1 MNPMVETAFAAAAGA
16 AVVAIAT
23 RAAAKTAVR
32 RQIMAGIAQ
41 MDQQFDRDRDHA
53 IEAMPAQA
61 REAIDAEVGRAIA
74 EYHITPAQIQALVA
88 AVRRVRGSLP
98 PDFQRR
104 LLAA

>member
-1 MNPMVETAFAAAAGA
+1 MNQMVETGLAAAAGA
-16 AVVAIAT
+16 AVVAFAT

-41 MDQQFDRDRDHA
+41 MDQQFDRDRDTA
-53 IEAMPAQA
+53 IEAMPRQA

-88 AVRRVRGSLP
+88 AVRRVGRSLP
-98 PDFQRR
+98 IEIRRR
-104 LLAA
+104 LSA